1 MTQKTDRK
9 ELRKPDEFQVVAGKA
24 MEWVAANQR
33 TLLLALAGVAAVVL
47 LAWGASIYK
56 SSRESKAGASLSEA
70 LEIASRPIAGEAPAA
85 PAGTET
91 FASKDE
97 RQKAVLAALEKVR
110 SENTGT
116 LAAQTA
122 QAELGFQKVKAA
134 DYLGGQKDLQEF
146 LDKSDAR
153 HPLRAF
159 ALESLGYAYEGQKK
173 LDEARTTFARLAEA
187 GAPERAAFQSARLS
201 LEEGKPEAKQQLEQ
215 VAKNYPK
222 DPVAAA
228 ANERLEL
235 ASMPK
240 AEPGQPTPVTPAP
253 DAKATLPVMKGAQ
266 KPAPKPA
273 PKAVAKPV
281 AKPPPAVKKN

>member
-24 MEWVAANQR
+24 MGWAAANQR
-33 TLLLALAGVAAVVL
+33 MLLIVLAGVAAVVL
-47 LAWGASIYK
+47 LAWGASVYR
-56 SSRESKAGASLSEA
+56 SSRESRAGASLSEA
-70 LEIASRPIAGEAPAA
+70 LEISSRPIASEAPGA

-91 FASKDE
+91 FPSKEE

-110 SENTGT
+110 SENKGT

-122 QAELGFQKVKAA
+122 QAELGFQKVKSG
-134 DYLGGQKDLQEF
+134 DYAPAQKDLQAF

-173 LDEARTTFARLAEA
+173 FDDARTTFAKLAEA

-215 VAKNYPK
+215 VAKDYPK
-222 DPVAAA
+222 DPVATA

-240 AEPGQPTPVTPAP
+240 AEPVQPAP
-253 DAKATLPVMKGAQ
+253 PTLAPENKATLFVKGAPKPAA
-266 KPAPKPA
+266 KPAPKTVATPA
-273 PKAVAKPV
+273 AKP
-281 AKPPPAVKKN
+281 AGKKK